1 MESNSK
7 IVIVGAG
14 LAGLTAAIHL
24 SKLGYSII
32 LIEKNS
38 FPKHKVCGEYISNE
52 VLPYLDWLGV
62 NPEILKPKKI
72 DSLLFSTAKGKTIKA
87 KLPLGGFGISRYAF
101 DFYLFEKAKAQNC
114 EIIQETVTDIHF
126 SDDSFTVHLSN
137 NTTLIADIVIGAY
150 GKRSNIDQKLQRNF
164 IQKKSPWLAVKAHY
178 KGEFPNNLVGLHNF
192 KGGYCGVSKV
202 ENDVI
207 NICYLADYE
216 TFQQYKNIEEYQ
228 SKVVAKNPLLQ
239 SIFDQTKPIFEKP
252 LTIGQICFDKKE
264 PVDQHILMIGDS
276 AGLIHPL
283 CGNGMAMAIRSAKI
297 VSELVDDYCQNNLE
311 SRSELE
317 QQYTQKWNKSFK
329 SRLHIGR
336 TLGSILQHQ
345 NLSEWLIRIFIQFPI
360 LLSEVIK
367 RTHGKE
373 IQIKP

>member
-1 MESNSK
+1 METNSK

-62 NPEILKPKKI
+62 NPEILKPTKI
-72 DSLLFSTAKGKTIKA
+72 DSLLFSTTKGKIIKA

-101 DFYLFEKAKAQNC
+101 DYYLFEKAKAQNC

-126 SDDSFTVHLSN
+126 SEDVFTVHLSN

-150 GKRSNIDQKLQRNF
+150 GKRSNIDQKLQRIF

-178 KGEFPNNLVGLHNF
+178 KGDFPNNLVGLHNF

-207 NICYLADYE
+207 NICYLANYE

-239 SIFDQTKPIFEKP
+239 SIFENTVPLFEKP
-252 LTIGQICFDKKE
+252 FTISQICFDKKE

-297 VSELVDDYCQNNLE
+297 VSELVDGYCQNSIH
-311 SRSELE
+311 SRKELE
-317 QQYTQKWNKSFK
+317 QKYTQKWNKNFK
-329 SRLHIGR
+329 SRLRIGR

>member
-1 MESNSK
+1 METNSK

-14 LAGLTAAIHL
+14 LAGLTTAIHL

-32 LIEKNS
+32 LIEKSS

-52 VLPYLDWLGV
+52 VLPYLDWLDV
-62 NPEILKPKKI
+62 NPDILKPTKI
-72 DSLLFSTAKGKTIKA
+72 DSLLFSTAKGKMINA

-101 DFYLFEKAKAQNC
+101 DLYLFEKAKAQHC

-126 SDDSFTVHLSN
+126 SEDVFTIHLSN
-137 NTTLIADIVIGAY
+137 NITLTADIVIGAY

-164 IQKKSPWLAVKAHY
+164 IQNKSPWLAVKAHY
-178 KGEFPNNLVGLHNF
+178 RGEFPNNLVGLHNF

-228 SKVVAKNPLLQ
+228 SKVVGQNPLLQ
-239 SIFDQTKPIFEKP
+239 SIFENATPIFEKP

-297 VSELVDDYCQNNLE
+297 VSELVDDYCLNNIQ
-311 SRSELE
+311 SRNELE
-317 QQYTQKWNKSFK
+317 QQYTQTWNKSFK
-329 SRLHIGR
+329 SRLQIGR

>member
-1 MESNSK
+1 METRSK
-7 IVIVGAG
+7 IIIVGAG

-62 NPEILKPKKI
+62 NPDILNPTKI
-72 DSLLFSTAKGKTIKA
+72 DSLLFSTTKGKMINA

-101 DFYLFEKAKAQNC
+101 DLYLFEKAKAQHC

-126 SDDSFTVHLSN
+126 SDDLFTVHLSN
-137 NTTLIADIVIGAY
+137 NITLIADIVIGAY

-178 KGEFPNNLVGLHNF
+178 KGEFPNDLVGLHNF

-202 ENDVI
+202 ENEVV

-228 SKVVAKNPLLQ
+228 SKVVSQNPLLQ
-239 SIFDQTKPIFEKP
+239 SIFENTIPIFEKP
-252 LTIGQICFDKKE
+252 LTISQICFDKKE

-297 VSELVDDYCQNNLE
+297 VSELVDDYCLNNIQ
-311 SRSELE
+311 SRKELE
-317 QQYTQKWNKSFK
+317 QQYTQKWNKNFK
-329 SRLHIGR
+329 SRLRVGR
-336 TLGSILQHQ
+336 ILGEILQHQ

-360 LLSEVIK
+360 LLAEVIK
-367 RTHGKE
+367 RTYGKE
-373 IQIKP
+373 IQIKS